1 LIWKIGLAG
10 KPQTEMV
17 LSALAERYR
26 ECADEKNRTLIR
38 FDIIEDYRKLYD
50 AEPDES
56 IRQLALE
63 LIEMEE
69 DPKYRKK
76 YAAVWKK

>member
-1 LIWKIGLAG
+1 MARHCLQLIWKIGLAG
-10 KPQTEMV
+10 KPQKKMV

-56 IRQLALE
+56 IR
-63 LIEMEE
+63 
-69 DPKYRKK
+69 
-76 YAAVWKK
+76 